1 MKMWFTIFGGQTAR
15 LEHSAPPVDVELPI
29 STGDPT
35 MTRDPLYKTA
45 VIVHALASAF
55 GILFAFPA
63 LLQGPTAQGIAQGV
77 PQVVLV
83 LSALLG
89 VAGLVSAYGA
99 WYGQKWG
106 IWLTILTEALNGL
119 LALPGVLFAPS
130 AAGRISAVAG
140 VLIAIFVIVVMLRR
154 PRPAVQ

>member
-1 MKMWFTIFGGQTAR
+1 
-15 LEHSAPPVDVELPI
+15 
-29 STGDPT
+29 
-35 MTRDPLYKTA
+35 MTRDPMYKTA

-77 PQVVLV
+77 PQVVIV
-83 LSALLG
+83 LGALLG
-89 VAGLVSAYGA
+89 VAGVVSAYGA

-130 AAGRISAVAG
+130 AVGARLSSRWRSDCDLRDCGDVAPAKTGRSVAVHA
-140 VLIAIFVIVVMLRR
+140 
-154 PRPAVQ
+154 P